1 MLIKKINEMKKI
13 TILFS
18 LLAMV
23 SCSDDFLDIP
33 LEDRTPAEEFFVSEE
48 DAVQAVNA
56 MYAHQ
61 LEWFTSGFPY
71 LTITQ
76 ITSDDSDKGSN
87 PGDAAFLNDFSNF
100 TFDASAFII
109 NDYWTGQFRGV
120 NLANQVLTNVPD
132 ISMDENLKER
142 LLAEAK
148 FFRAYHYFNLVR
160 TFGGVPIY
168 EGLPEDGLYNIP
180 RNSKEEVYALIKKDL
195 QEAAQNLPPSYG
207 ADQLGRVT
215 EGAAKTLLAKVHMYN
230 QEWNEVLQLT
240 QEVMGMGYSL
250 YDDYY
255 GLFRWQNEYNSE
267 IIFSIQSTADG
278 NCEAASQYGQ
288 VQGVRGQ
295 FGWGFNS
302 PSEDLAAA
310 YEEGDVRRDATILFV
325 GETTPEGDLIT
336 AGNDPSNPTRYNQKI
351 YVSSDNYRRN
361 NCSENADS
369 NIVIL
374 RYAEVLLM
382 NAEANLEL
390 GNYDAALESLNE
402 VRNRA
407 ELDDLEFESEEQLRT
422 AIWHER
428 RVELAQ
434 EGDRFFDL
442 VRQGRAAEVFQALGK
457 DFTPGVNEIF
467 PIPANQI
474 SLSNNVLVQN
484 PGY

>member
-1 MLIKKINEMKKI
+1 MKKI
-13 TILFS
+13 LITFSFIALFS
-18 LLAMV
+18 
-23 SCSDDFLDIP
+23 CTEDFLEIP
-33 LEDRTPAEEFFVSEE
+33 LEDRTPAEEFFVSAE
-48 DAVQAVNA
+48 DATQAVNA
-56 MYAHQ
+56 IYNHQ
-61 LEWFTSGFPY
+61 LDWLTSAFAH
-71 LTITQ
+71 LAITQ

-100 TFDASAFII
+100 TFNSSAFIL

-132 ISMDENLKER
+132 IEMDESLKER

-168 EGLPEDGLYNIP
+168 DGLPADGLYNIP
-180 RNSKEEVYALIKKDL
+180 RNTKEEVYVFIKKDL
-195 QEAAQNLPPSYG
+195 TEAMQVLPASYG

-215 EGAAKTLLAKVHMYN
+215 EGAAKGLLAKVHMYKS
-230 QEWNEVLQLT
+230 EWPEVLQLT
-240 QEVMGMGYSL
+240 QEIMGMGYSL

-255 GLFRWQNEYNSE
+255 ELFRWQNEYNSE
-267 IIFSIQSTADG
+267 IIFEIQSTADG
-278 NCEAASQYGQ
+278 NCQSSSQYGQ
-288 VQGVRGQ
+288 VQGVRAQ

-302 PSEDLAAA
+302 PSEDLVAA
-310 YEEGDVRRDATILFV
+310 YEENDVRQDATILFV

-351 YVSSDNYRRN
+351 YVSSENYRRN
-361 NCSENADS
+361 NCAENADS
-369 NIVIL
+369 NIIIL

-407 ELDDLEFESEEQLRT
+407 KLDDLTFESEAQLRS

-442 VRQGRAAEVFQALGK
+442 VRQGRAAEIFQALGK
-457 DFTPGVNEIF
+457 QFTPGVNEIF

>member
-1 MLIKKINEMKKI
+1 MKKI
-13 TILFS
+13 FILFS
-18 LLAMV
+18 LLAIV

-56 MYAHQ
+56 IYNHQ
-61 LEWFTSGFPY
+61 LAWETSAFAY
-71 LTITQ
+71 LAITQ
-76 ITSDDSDKGSN
+76 ITSDDSNKGSS
-87 PGDAAFLNDFSNF
+87 PGDAAFLNDFNNF
-100 TFDASAFII
+100 TFDASAFTL
-109 NDYWTGQFRGV
+109 NDYWTGQYRGI

-168 EGLPEDGLYNIP
+168 DGLPEDGLYNIP
-180 RNSKEEVYALIKKDL
+180 RNSAEEVYTFIKEDL

-230 QEWNEVLQLT
+230 NEWNEVLQLT
-240 QEVMGMGYSL
+240 QEVMGMGYAL

-255 GLFRWQNEYNSE
+255 ELFRWQNEYNSE

-288 VQGVRGQ
+288 VQGVRNQ

-302 PSEDLAAA
+302 PSEDLVAA
-310 YEEGDVRRDATILFV
+310 YEEGDLRRDATILFV

-336 AGNDPSNPTRYNQKI
+336 AGNDPSNPMRYNQKVYI
-351 YVSSDNYRRN
+351 SSDNYRRN
-361 NCSENADS
+361 GCMENADS

-390 GNYDAALESLNE
+390 GNYDAALSSLNE
-402 VRNRA
+402 VRDRA
-407 ELDDLEFESEEQLRT
+407 GLDALEFENEAQLRT

-442 VRQGRAAEVFQALGK
+442 VRQGRAAEVFQALGTS
-457 DFTPGVNEIF
+457 FTPGVNEIF

>member
-1 MLIKKINEMKKI
+1 MKKL
-13 TILFS
+13 ILIFS
-18 LLAMV
+18 FLAFV
-23 SCSDDFLDIP
+23 SCSDDFLEIP
-33 LEDRTPAEEFFVSEE
+33 LEDRTPAEEFFVSAE
-48 DAVQAVNA
+48 DATQAVNA
-56 MYAHQ
+56 IYNHQ
-61 LEWFTSGFPY
+61 LEWQTSAFAH
-71 LTITQ
+71 LAITQ
-76 ITSDDSDKGSN
+76 ITSDDSDKGSS

-100 TFDASAFII
+100 TFNSSAFIF

-132 ISMDENLKER
+132 IEMDESLRER

-148 FFRAYHYFNLVR
+148 FFRAYHYFNLAR
-160 TFGGVPIY
+160 AFGGVPIY
-168 EGLPEDGLYNIP
+168 EGLPADGIYNIP
-180 RNSKEEVYALIKKDL
+180 RNTEEEVYSFIVKDL
-195 QEAAQNLPPSYG
+195 QEASQVLPSSYG
-207 ADQLGRVT
+207 PDQMGRVT
-215 EGAAKTLLAKVHMYN
+215 EGAAKGMLAKVLMYR
-230 QEWNEVLQLT
+230 QEWSQVLQLT

-250 YDDYY
+250 YEDYY
-255 GLFRWQNEYNSE
+255 ELFRWQNEYNSE
-267 IIFSIQSTADG
+267 MIFSIQSTADG
-278 NCEAASQYGQ
+278 NCESTSQYGQ

-302 PSEDLAAA
+302 PSEDLVAA
-310 YEEGDVRRDATILFV
+310 YEPNDQRLDATILFV

-336 AGNDPSNPTRYNQKI
+336 AGNNPAHPTRYNQKI
-351 YVSSDNYRRN
+351 YVSSENFRRN
-361 NCSENADS
+361 NCRENADA

-374 RYAEVLLM
+374 RYAEILLI

-390 GNYDAALESLNE
+390 GNYDAALESLNQ

-407 ELDDLEFESEEQLRT
+407 GLVDLEFESEQQLRN

-457 DFTPGVNEIF
+457 QFTAGVNEIF

-474 SLSNNVLVQN
+474 TLSNNVLVQN

>member
-1 MLIKKINEMKKI
+1 MKKI
-13 TILFS
+13 LITFSFIALFS
-18 LLAMV
+18 
-23 SCSDDFLDIP
+23 CTEDFLEIP

-48 DAVQAVNA
+48 DATQAVNA
-56 MYAHQ
+56 IYNHQ
-61 LEWFTSGFPY
+61 LDWLTSAFAH
-71 LTITQ
+71 LAITQ

-100 TFDASAFII
+100 TFNSSAFIL

-120 NLANQVLTNVPD
+120 NLANQVLTNVPA
-132 ISMDENLKER
+132 IEMDESLKAR

-168 EGLPEDGLYNIP
+168 DGLPADGLYNIP
-180 RNSKEEVYALIKKDL
+180 RNTAEEVYAFIKQDL
-195 QEAAQNLPPSYG
+195 TEAAQVLPVSYG

-215 EGAAKTLLAKVHMYN
+215 EGAAKGLLAKVHMYKS
-230 QEWNEVLQLT
+230 EWPEVLQLT
-240 QEVMGMGYSL
+240 QEIMGMGYSL

-255 GLFRWQNEYNSE
+255 QLFRWQNEYNSE
-267 IIFSIQSTADG
+267 IIFEIQSTADG
-278 NCEAASQYGQ
+278 NCESSSQYGQ
-288 VQGVRGQ
+288 VQGVRAQ

-302 PSEDLAAA
+302 PSEDLVAA
-310 YEEGDVRRDATILFV
+310 YEENDVRKDATILFV

-351 YVSSDNYRRN
+351 YVSSENYRRN
-361 NCSENADS
+361 NCAENADS
-369 NIVIL
+369 NIIIL

-390 GNYDAALESLNE
+390 GNYDAALKSLNK

-407 ELDDLEFESEEQLRT
+407 KLDDLTFESEAQLRS

-442 VRQGRAAEVFQALGK
+442 VRQGRAAEIFKALGK
-457 DFTPGVNEIF
+457 QFTPGVNEIF

>member
-1 MLIKKINEMKKI
+1 MKKI
-13 TILFS
+13 LITFSFIALFS
-18 LLAMV
+18 
-23 SCSDDFLDIP
+23 CTKDFLEIP
-33 LEDRTPAEEFFVSEE
+33 LEDSTPAEEFFVSQE
-48 DAVQAVNA
+48 DATQAVNA
-56 MYAHQ
+56 IYNHQ
-61 LEWFTSGFPY
+61 LDWLTSAFAP
-71 LTITQ
+71 LAITQ

-100 TFDASAFII
+100 TFNSSAFIL
-109 NDYWTGQFRGV
+109 NDYWTGQFRGI
-120 NLANQVLTNVPD
+120 NLANQVLTNVPG
-132 ISMDENLKER
+132 IEMDESLKAR

-168 EGLPEDGLYNIP
+168 DGLPADGIYNIP
-180 RNSKEEVYALIKKDL
+180 RNTKEEVYAFVKQDL
-195 QEAAQNLPPSYG
+195 TEAAQVLPASYG
-207 ADQLGRVT
+207 IDQLGRVT
-215 EGAAKTLLAKVHMYN
+215 AGAAKGLLAKVHMY
-230 QEWNEVLQLT
+230 QSEWGEVLTLT
-240 QEVMGMGYSL
+240 QEISGMGYSL

-255 GLFRWQNEYNSE
+255 QLFRWQNEYNSE
-267 IIFSIQSTADG
+267 IIFAIQSTADG
-278 NCEAASQYGQ
+278 NCESSSQYGQ
-288 VQGVRGQ
+288 VQGVRAQ

-302 PSEDLAAA
+302 PSEDLVAA
-310 YEEGDVRRDATILFV
+310 YEDNDVRKDATILFV

-351 YVSSDNYRRN
+351 YVSSENYRRN
-361 NCSENADS
+361 NCAENADS
-369 NIVIL
+369 NIIIL

-382 NAEANLEL
+382 NAEANLEQ

-407 ELDDLEFESEEQLRT
+407 ELDDLTFESEDQLRR

-442 VRQGRAAEVFQALGK
+442 VRQGRAAEVFQALGTQ
-457 DFTPGVNEIF
+457 FTAGVNEIF

>member
-1 MLIKKINEMKKI
+1 MKKI
-13 TILFS
+13 ILTFSLFALFS
-18 LLAMV
+18 
-23 SCSDDFLDIP
+23 CTEDFLEIP

-48 DAVQAVNA
+48 DATQAVNA
-56 MYAHQ
+56 IYNHQ
-61 LEWFTSGFPY
+61 LEWLTSAFAP
-71 LTITQ
+71 LAITQ

-100 TFDASAFII
+100 TFNSSAFIL

-120 NLANQVLTNVPD
+120 NLANQVLTNVPA
-132 ISMDENLKER
+132 IEMDENLKAR

-168 EGLPEDGLYNIP
+168 DGLPADGLYNIP
-180 RNSKEEVYALIKKDL
+180 RNTKEEVYAFIKKDL
-195 QEAAQNLPPSYG
+195 TEAAEVLPASYG

-215 EGAAKTLLAKVHMYN
+215 QGAAKGILAKVHMYN
-230 QEWNEVLQLT
+230 SEWPEVLQLT
-240 QEVMGMGYSL
+240 QEIMGMGYSL

-255 GLFRWQNEYNSE
+255 QLFRWQNEYNSE
-267 IIFSIQSTADG
+267 IIFEIQSTADG
-278 NCEAASQYGQ
+278 NCESSSQYGQ
-288 VQGVRGQ
+288 VQGVRAQ

-302 PSEDLAAA
+302 PSEDLVAA
-310 YEEGDVRRDATILFV
+310 YEENDVRKDATILFV

-351 YVSSDNYRRN
+351 YVSSENYRRN
-361 NCSENADS
+361 NCVENADS
-369 NIVIL
+369 NIIIL

-407 ELDDLEFESEEQLRT
+407 KLDDLTFESEQQLRS

-442 VRQGRAAEVFQALGK
+442 VRQGRAAEIFQALGK
-457 DFTPGVNEIF
+457 QFTPGVNEIF

>member
-1 MLIKKINEMKKI
+1 MKKI
-13 TILFS
+13 LITFSFIALFS
-18 LLAMV
+18 
-23 SCSDDFLDIP
+23 CTEDFLEIP
-33 LEDRTPAEEFFVSEE
+33 LEDRTPAEEFFVSAE
-48 DAVQAVNA
+48 DATQAVNA
-56 MYAHQ
+56 IYNHQ
-61 LEWFTSGFPY
+61 LDWLTSAFAH
-71 LTITQ
+71 LAITQ

-100 TFDASAFII
+100 TFNSSAFIL

-132 ISMDENLKER
+132 IEMDESLKER

-168 EGLPEDGLYNIP
+168 DGLPADGLYNIP
-180 RNSKEEVYALIKKDL
+180 RNTKEEAYVFIKKDL
-195 QEAAQNLPPSYG
+195 TEAMQVLPASYG

-215 EGAAKTLLAKVHMYN
+215 EGAAKGLLAKVHMYKS
-230 QEWNEVLQLT
+230 EWPEVLQLT
-240 QEVMGMGYSL
+240 QEIMGMGYSL
-250 YDDYY
+250 YGDYY
-255 GLFRWQNEYNSE
+255 ELFRWQNEYNSE
-267 IIFSIQSTADG
+267 IIFEIQSTADG
-278 NCEAASQYGQ
+278 NCQSSSQYGQ
-288 VQGVRGQ
+288 VQGVRAQ

-302 PSEDLAAA
+302 PSEDLVAA
-310 YEEGDVRRDATILFV
+310 YEENDVRQDATILFV

-351 YVSSDNYRRN
+351 YVSSENYRRN
-361 NCSENADS
+361 NCAENADS
-369 NIVIL
+369 NIIIL

-407 ELDDLEFESEEQLRT
+407 KLDDLTFESEAQLRS

-442 VRQGRAAEVFQALGK
+442 VRQGRAAEIFQALGK
-457 DFTPGVNEIF
+457 QFTPGVNEIF

>member
-1 MLIKKINEMKKI
+1 MKKI
-13 TILFS
+13 LITFSFIALFS
-18 LLAMV
+18 
-23 SCSDDFLDIP
+23 CTEDFLEIP
-33 LEDRTPAEEFFVSEE
+33 LEDRTPAEEFFVSAE
-48 DAVQAVNA
+48 DATQAVNA
-56 MYAHQ
+56 IYNHQ
-61 LEWFTSGFPY
+61 LDWLTSAFAH
-71 LTITQ
+71 LAITQ

-100 TFDASAFII
+100 TFNSSAFIL

-132 ISMDENLKER
+132 IEMDESLKER

-168 EGLPEDGLYNIP
+168 DGLPADGLYNIP
-180 RNSKEEVYALIKKDL
+180 RNTKEEVYVFIKKDL
-195 QEAAQNLPPSYG
+195 TEAMQVLPASYG

-215 EGAAKTLLAKVHMYN
+215 EGAAKGLLAKVHMYKS
-230 QEWNEVLQLT
+230 EWPEVLQLT
-240 QEVMGMGYSL
+240 QEIMGMGYSL
-250 YDDYY
+250 YGDYY
-255 GLFRWQNEYNSE
+255 ELFRWQNEYNSE
-267 IIFSIQSTADG
+267 IIFEIQSTADG
-278 NCEAASQYGQ
+278 NCQSSSQYGQ
-288 VQGVRGQ
+288 VQGVRAQ

-302 PSEDLAAA
+302 PSEDLVAA
-310 YEEGDVRRDATILFV
+310 YEENDVRQDATILFV

-351 YVSSDNYRRN
+351 YVSSENYRRN
-361 NCSENADS
+361 NCAENADS
-369 NIVIL
+369 NIIIL

-407 ELDDLEFESEEQLRT
+407 KLDDLTFESEAQLRS

-442 VRQGRAAEVFQALGK
+442 VRQGRAAEIFQALGK
-457 DFTPGVNEIF
+457 QFTPGVNEIF

>member
-1 MLIKKINEMKKI
+1 MKKL
-13 TILFS
+13 ILIFS
-18 LLAMV
+18 FFAIL
-23 SCSDDFLDIP
+23 SCSDDFLEIP
-33 LEDRTPAEEFFVSEE
+33 LEDRTPAEEFFVSAE
-48 DAVQAVNA
+48 DATQAVNA
-56 MYAHQ
+56 IYNHQ
-61 LEWFTSGFPY
+61 LEWQTSAFAH
-71 LTITQ
+71 LAITQ
-76 ITSDDSDKGSN
+76 ISSDDSDKGSN

-100 TFDASAFII
+100 TFNSSAFVL

-120 NLANQVLTNVPD
+120 NLANQVLTNVPN
-132 ISMDENLKER
+132 IEMDESLKER

-148 FFRAYHYFNLVR
+148 FFRAHHYFNLVR

-168 EGLPEDGLYNIP
+168 EGLPEDGIYNIP
-180 RNSKEEVYALIKKDL
+180 RNTVEEVYALIVRDL
-195 QEAAQNLPPSYG
+195 QEASQVLPPSYG
-207 ADQLGRVT
+207 PDQLGRIT
-215 EGAAKTLLAKVHMYN
+215 EGAAKGMLAKVYMYR
-230 QEWNEVLQLT
+230 QEWSQVLQLT

-255 GLFRWQNEYNSE
+255 ELFRWENEYNSE

-278 NCEAASQYGQ
+278 NCESRSQYGQ
-288 VQGVRGQ
+288 VQGVRQ
-295 FGWGFNS
+295 QYGWGFNS

-310 YEEGDVRRDATILFV
+310 YEENDLRRDATILFV

-336 AGNDPSNPTRYNQKI
+336 AGDNPANAPRYNQKI
-351 YVSSDNYRRN
+351 YISSDNYIRN
-361 NCSENADS
+361 NCIPNADS
-369 NIVIL
+369 DIVFL
-374 RYAEVLLM
+374 RYAEILLI

-407 ELDDLEFESEEQLRT
+407 GLDDLEFESEQQLRS

-442 VRQGRAAEVFQALGK
+442 VRQGRAAEVLQALGK
-457 DFTPGVNEIF
+457 QFTPGVNEIF
-467 PIPANQI
+467 AIPANQI
-474 SLSNNVLVQN
+474 TLSNNVLVQN

>member
-1 MLIKKINEMKKI
+1 MRKLLI
-13 TILFS
+13 TLSFFV
-18 LLAMV
+18 LL
-23 SCSDDFLDIP
+23 SCSDDFLEIP
-33 LEDRTPAEEFFVSEE
+33 LEDRTPAEEFFVSEQ
-48 DAVQAVNA
+48 DAIQAVNA

-61 LEWFTSGFPY
+61 LEWLTSGFPY
-71 LTITQ
+71 LAITQ
-76 ITSDDSDKGSN
+76 ITSDDSNKGSN
-87 PGDAAFLNDFSNF
+87 PGDAAFLNDFNNF
-100 TFDASAFII
+100 TFNASAFVI
-109 NDYWTGQFRGV
+109 NDYWTGQFRGI
-120 NLANQVLTNVPD
+120 NLANQVLTNVPE
-132 ISMDENLKER
+132 ISMDEDLKER

-180 RNSKEEVYALIKKDL
+180 RNSVEEVYALIKQDL
-195 QEAAQNLPPSYG
+195 KEAAQTLPPNYG
-207 ADQLGRVT
+207 PDQLGRVT
-215 EGAAKTLLAKVHMYN
+215 EGAAKGLLAKVHMYRE
-230 QEWNEVLQLT
+230 EWPEVLQLT
-240 QEVMGMGYSL
+240 QEVMGMGYEL

-255 GLFRWQNEYNSE
+255 ELFRWQNEFNSE
-267 IIFSIQSTADG
+267 IIFAIQSTADG
-278 NCEAASQYGQ
+278 NCESTSQYGQ
-288 VQGVRGQ
+288 VQGVRAQ

-310 YEEGDVRRDATILFV
+310 YEVNDVRRDATILFV

-351 YVSSDNYRRN
+351 YVSSENFRRN
-361 NCSENADS
+361 NCIENADS
-369 NIVIL
+369 NIVIM
-374 RYAEVLLM
+374 RYAEILLM

-407 ELDDLEFESEEQLRT
+407 ELEDLDFESEEQLRL

-434 EGDRFFDL
+434 EGDRFYDL
-442 VRQGRAAEVFQALGK
+442 VRQGRAAEVFQALGTQ
-457 DFTPGVNEIF
+457 FTPGVNEIF

-474 SLSNNVLVQN
+474 SLSNNVLTQN